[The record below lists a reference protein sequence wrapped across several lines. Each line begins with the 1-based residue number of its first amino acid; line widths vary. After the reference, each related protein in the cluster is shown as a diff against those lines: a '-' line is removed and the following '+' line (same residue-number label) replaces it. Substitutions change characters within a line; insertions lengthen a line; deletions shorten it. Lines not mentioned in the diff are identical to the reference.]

1 MAVTHDDVRHVAE
14 LARLAVDENR
24 LEPLVNELNGILGH
38 MDALSKVDTT
48 DVDGVTLTPLNS
60 TPLRSDASGPLPML
74 APLSSFAPAVRDG
87 FILVHRLASHDDSG
101 DRSP

>member
-1 MAVTHDDVRHVAE
+1 MAVTHEDVRHVAE
-14 LARLAVDENR
+14 LARLAVDDSR
-24 LEPLVNELNGILGH
+24 LDHLVDELNGILVH
-38 MDALSKVDTT
+38 MDALSKVDTS
-48 DVDGVTLTPLNS
+48 DVDGVTLAPLNS

-74 APLSSFAPAVRDG
+74 APLGSFAPSVRDG